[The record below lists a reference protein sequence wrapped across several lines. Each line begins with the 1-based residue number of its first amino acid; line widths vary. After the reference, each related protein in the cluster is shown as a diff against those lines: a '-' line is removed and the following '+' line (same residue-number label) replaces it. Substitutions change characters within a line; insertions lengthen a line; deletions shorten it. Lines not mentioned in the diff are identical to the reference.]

1 MKEKIHKTFD
11 RHANVTDLLDKVDN
25 NNINI
30 ESAINAR
37 YKFTVHIN
45 GKFVARNHKGPNR
58 FVIVD
63 SPYVYFREVEAQE
76 GARSF
81 KGAKVIKE
89 EL

>member
-1 MKEKIHKTFD
+1 MKEKIHKTLD
-11 RHANVTDLLDKVDN
+11 RHSNVSNLLDKVDN
-25 NNINI
+25 NNTNI

-45 GKFVARNHKGPNR
+45 GKFIARNHKGPSR

-63 SPYVYFREVEAQE
+63 SPYIYFREAEAYE

-81 KGAKVIKE
+81 KNAKVIKE
-89 EL
+89 EA